1 MTHSFSRGQER
12 HFFGK
17 CLLYSSGS
25 CGTDIWEPGCPLLS
39 ALLLAGF
46 LPLTLRLWF
55 IETITGRWLGT
66 VLGVLIQLA
75 LELSE

>member
-1 MTHSFSRGQER
+1 MGARM
-12 HFFGK
+12 
-17 CLLYSSGS
+17 
-25 CGTDIWEPGCPLLS
+25 PLLS

-75 LELSE
+75 LELSDSFL